1 MSSANGSVSSER
13 PAEMTA
19 PGPHGLV
26 AERVPSAEPSKIE
39 DELIARR
46 KADDDIGKAILC
58 MLALGAMVLLMW
70 KSLHFQLPT
79 GKFLSA
85 TDFVLLWFRELIVL
99 TMAALFMLLLVVGW
113 IVQCI
118 RKMTGGKNA
127 HGAQGPQASSTEPLL
142 PPQSHREP

>member
-1 MSSANGSVSSER
+1 M
-13 PAEMTA
+13 
-19 PGPHGLV
+19 
-26 AERVPSAEPSKIE
+26 PSAAPSKVE
-39 DELIARR
+39 DELVARR

-99 TMAALFMLLLVVGW
+99 TMAALFMLLLVVGG

-127 HGAQGPQASSTEPLL
+127 QGPQASSSGPLL